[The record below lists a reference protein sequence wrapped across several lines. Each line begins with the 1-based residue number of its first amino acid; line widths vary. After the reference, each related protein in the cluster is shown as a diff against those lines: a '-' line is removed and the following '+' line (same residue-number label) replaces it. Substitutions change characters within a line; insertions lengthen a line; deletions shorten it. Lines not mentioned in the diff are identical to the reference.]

1 MDPIK
6 SEGFMVSNHVSN
18 FLISAS
24 PWCKMEVLWIS
35 ILHILLMDFLH
46 LGKNTPLD
54 ICSTSKCLKNCTC
67 ESFQPKSP
75 TKTKVF
81 QLWILPSFPC
91 RVFNP
96 PIHGWYTVSTGFQT
110 YKMANQLNQLGR
122 PWKILGK
129 KRWKILGNC
138 WETLRKIGNPW
149 KTLGKKKLENPLE
162 TTAPPCPR
170 NPNLALS
177 ISALAVS
184 FALSFATAALVSTL
198 SAAPGTAYVG
208 AKKNNKNWPQI

>member
-1 MDPIK
+1 MMQNGSFVDFNT
-6 SEGFMVSNHVSN
+6 SY
-18 FLISAS
+18 
-24 PWCKMEVLWIS
+24 
-35 ILHILLMDFLH
+35 LLMDFLH
-46 LGKNTPLD
+46 LGKNIPLD

-75 TKTKVF
+75 TKTRVISKVLIYRF
-81 QLWILPSFPC
+81 YWLP
-91 RVFNP
+91 NL
-96 PIHGWYTVSTGFQT
+96 Q
-110 YKMANQLNQLGR
+110 N
-122 PWKILGK
+122 GK
-129 KRWKILGNC
+129 K
-138 WETLRKIGNPW
+138 P
-149 KTLGKKKLENPLE
+149 LENPLE

-208 AKKNNKNWPQI
+208 ATKTTKIDLTNLVEKN